1 MVPNP
6 NFWIFDIR
14 HWVTRF
20 SDAIY
25 CKHTFTHYILSQSPV
40 QLIFCFTNFGQLLV
54 LSIWELL
61 ESTTTYLSTSNCLL
75 QMTPKIIFVFS
86 SYMII
91 NILVRYIV
99 YLILSTSCENKL
111 ADGAL
116 SIRWSMSFWGLILG
130 MFFINLATFGNN
142 IPLSQGWS
150 L

>member
-1 MVPNP
+1 MSDQI
-6 NFWIFDIR
+6 FWRYLLQTYI
-14 HWVTRF
+14 H
-20 SDAIY
+20 SL
-25 CKHTFTHYILSQSPV
+25 HTQSV
-40 QLIFCFTNFGQLLV
+40 
-54 LSIWELL
+54 S
-61 ESTTTYLSTSNCLL
+61 STTHLL
-75 QMTPKIIFVFS
+75 FHKLWATFS
-86 SYMII
+86 SKYLRASWKYYYLPF
-91 NILVRYIV
+91 NIKLSLTNDTKNNICVFILHDNKHLSKIVVRYIV